1 MKSHQLVTNVTQ
13 LVHIISGRRRALG
26 MSQSDLASKL
36 GISQRYVSAI
46 ELGSRALTVDRLL
59 EILNVLRLDL
69 AVQDRESATK
79 AEW

>member
-1 MKSHQLVTNVTQ
+1 
-13 LVHIISGRRRALG
+13 
-26 MSQSDLASKL
+26 MSQSELASKL